1 MIVSKSLNELHRLI
15 DMKEAT
21 YTTPVRFYFSDGPK
35 ETTIGRLFIWEISG
49 YLPEK
54 EIDKKE
60 SAKIVS
66 HINNNYTP
74 EVAGRRLH
82 KLQQFGFHKA
92 TMSGL
97 SLCYD
102 DTKFDF
108 GIDFPAMT
116 QELGKMGYEDRLAA
130 ADKVINECTDRWFK
144 EVDRHNPLYAMGV
157 SGARVS
163 PPQVRSMVVAKG
175 LLVGMT
181 GKIMPMPI
189 MENLSSG
196 LSPINYFNTCG
207 PARKGLA
214 GNFFLV
220 PATGWFARQL
230 VNCSR
235 ELSIVEEDCG
245 TKEVITLPKKSAL
258 YRFTSDRVMVTKENV
273 DQLADEEGNVKVL
286 SPITCES
293 TKGGVCQH
301 CCGMDPAKPANFF
314 PINFGIGTA
323 SAQHIS
329 EPSTQAGLRG
339 KHTSGSTT
347 LKEFGTSVSNTLA
360 DILKTVGGR
369 GTAVAQVSESKY
381 KCITDLAHE
390 TGSAIKGAELAS
402 IQLKHIFDDIGIG
415 IASIHHEIIARG
427 CTDLV
432 KMNNGRIGVR
442 SMGDKG
448 EVLAIKAD
456 AIPTKHP
463 SWLKS
468 IGHGNVKQRLT
479 SAVLNGDVSFGTR
492 SEMIIAGLN
501 LNNK

>member
-1 MIVSKSLNELHRLI
+1 MLISKSLNELHRLV
-15 DMKEAT
+15 DMGEAT

-35 ETTIGRLFIWEISG
+35 DTSIGRVFIWEISG

-54 EIDKKE
+54 DIDKKE

-66 HINNNYTP
+66 YINNNYDVET
-74 EVAGRRLH
+74 AGKRLH
-82 KLQQFGFHKA
+82 KLMQFGFHKA

-116 QELGKMGYEDRLAA
+116 QELGKMKYEDRLEY

-235 ELSIVEEDCG
+235 ELAIVEEDCG
-245 TKEVITLPKKSAL
+245 TKEVIELPAKSAL
-258 YRFTSDRVMVTKENV
+258 YRYTADRELITPDNIAKFTNESGK
-273 DQLADEEGNVKVL
+273 VKVL

-293 TKGGVCQH
+293 VKAGVCQV
-301 CCGMDPAKPANFF
+301 CCGRDPAKPANLF
-314 PINFGIGTA
+314 PIDFGIGAA

-369 GTAVAQVSESKY
+369 GTHIVKVAESKFMS
-381 KCITDLAHE
+381 IDQLAGKY
-390 TGSAIKGAELAS
+390 GSAILGAQAAA
-402 IQLKHIFDDIGIG
+402 IQLKHIFDDCGIG

-432 KMNNGRIGVR
+432 KMDNGRLGIR
-442 SMGDKG
+442 SRGDKG
-448 EVLAIKAD
+448 VIQAIKAD
-456 AIPTKHP
+456 AIPTKYP
-463 SWLKS
+463 SWLKA
-468 IGHGNVKQRLT
+468 IGHGNVKRRLV
-479 SAVLNGDVSFGTR
+479 SAVLTNEVSYGTR
-492 SEMIIAGLN
+492 SEKIIAGLN
-501 LNNK
+501 LNKK